1 MSDPKNI
8 LITGAS
14 RGIGQAIAR
23 LAAQQGWSIG
33 LNYNQSQTEAMS
45 LAEELRQM
53 GTKVICLQ
61 ADVSQQS
68 HVKRMF
74 SEFDEALGPMH
85 ALINNAG
92 ILASIMIT
100 DVDETNVHRLY
111 SANVFSVY
119 YCAREAVLRMSTA
132 HGGSGGAIVNMSS
145 VAGVDS
151 TPGGVGYVASKH
163 AIVGLTKAAALE
175 YAPEK
180 IRINAVAPAVIETEM
195 LTAGIAAQPG
205 LEDSMIVKHPIG
217 RFGQLAEVTRAV
229 LWLCSDEAS
238 YITGTTLMVD
248 GGYTAQ

>member
-145 VAGVDS
+145 VASRLGGLAGGSAYAGSKGALDS
-151 TPGGVGYVASKH
+151 FNLALAKEVGTQ
-163 AIVGLTKAAALE
+163 G
-175 YAPEK
+175 
-180 IRINAVAPAVIETEM
+180 IRVNAVR
-195 LTAGIAAQPG
+195 PG
-205 LEDSMIVKHPIG
+205 LIATEIHNVHGGIDQMKTFAKTAVPMG
-217 RFGQLAEVTRAV
+217 RSGTAEEVAKVVMWLAGP
-229 LWLCSDEAS
+229 EAS
-238 YITGTTLMVD
+238 YVHGSIVD
-248 GGYTAQ
+248 VAGGR

>member
-1 MSDPKNI
+1 MV
-8 LITGAS
+8 TGAS

-145 VAGVDS
+145 VASRLGGLAGGSAYAGSKGALDS
-151 TPGGVGYVASKH
+151 FNLALAKEVGTQ
-163 AIVGLTKAAALE
+163 G
-175 YAPEK
+175 
-180 IRINAVAPAVIETEM
+180 IRVNAVR
-195 LTAGIAAQPG
+195 PG
-205 LEDSMIVKHPIG
+205 LIATEIHNVHGGIDQMKTLAKTAVPMG
-217 RFGQLAEVTRAV
+217 RSGTAEEVAKVVMWLAGP
-229 LWLCSDEAS
+229 EAS
-238 YITGTTLMVD
+238 YVHGSIVD
-248 GGYTAQ
+248 VAGGR

>member
-1 MSDPKNI
+1 MSDPRNI

-33 LNYNQSQTEAMS
+33 LNYNQSQTEVMS

-61 ADVSQQS
+61 ADVSQQA

-74 SEFDEALGPMH
+74 SEFDEALGPLH

-100 DVDETNVHRLY
+100 EVDETNVHRLY
-111 SANVFSVY
+111 SANVFSAY

-132 HGGSGGAIVNMSS
+132 HGGSGGSIVNMSS
-145 VAGVDS
+145 VASRLGGLAGGSVYAGTKGALDS
-151 TPGGVGYVASKH
+151 FNLALAKEVGTQGIRVN
-163 AIVGLTKAAALE
+163 AI
-175 YAPEK
+175 
-180 IRINAVAPAVIETEM
+180 R
-195 LTAGIAAQPG
+195 PG
-205 LEDSMIVKHPIG
+205 LIATEIHNVHGGIDQMKVLAKTAVPMG
-217 RFGQLAEVTRAV
+217 RSGTAEEVAKVAMWLAGP
-229 LWLCSDEAS
+229 DAS
-238 YITGTTLMVD
+238 YVHGSIVD
-248 GGYTAQ
+248 VAGGR

>member
-1 MSDPKNI
+1 MSDPKSI

-145 VAGVDS
+145 VASRLGGLAGGSAYAGSKGALDS
-151 TPGGVGYVASKH
+151 FNLALAKEVGTQ
-163 AIVGLTKAAALE
+163 G
-175 YAPEK
+175 
-180 IRINAVAPAVIETEM
+180 IRVNAVR
-195 LTAGIAAQPG
+195 PG
-205 LEDSMIVKHPIG
+205 LIATEIHNVHGGIDQMKILAKTAVPMG
-217 RFGQLAEVTRAV
+217 RSGTAEEVAKVVMWLAGP
-229 LWLCSDEAS
+229 EAS
-238 YITGTTLMVD
+238 YVHGSIVD
-248 GGYTAQ
+248 VAGGR